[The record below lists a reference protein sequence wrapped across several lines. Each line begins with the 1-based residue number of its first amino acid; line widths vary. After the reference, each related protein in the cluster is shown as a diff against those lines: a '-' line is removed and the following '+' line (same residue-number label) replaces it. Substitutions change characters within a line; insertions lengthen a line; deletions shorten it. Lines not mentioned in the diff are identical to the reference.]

1 MSAAT
6 AFNALSVRAASTT
19 VAPSRANRRAA
30 AAPMPR
36 LAPVTSA
43 TLPDSI
49 PVSVVPPPA
58 MVPGPISYEHPVT
71 KYIALQGVT
80 ASDPLES
87 RFGQRHLSHRITARA
102 VDLNFWVSTA
112 GGAPEHP

>member
-6 AFNALSVRAASTT
+6 ACRALSVRAARTT

-43 TLPDSI
+43 ILSDSI
-49 PVSVVPPPA
+49 PV
-58 MVPGPISYEHPVT
+58 
-71 KYIALQGVT
+71 
-80 ASDPLES
+80 
-87 RFGQRHLSHRITARA
+87 
-102 VDLNFWVSTA
+102 
-112 GGAPEHP
+112 